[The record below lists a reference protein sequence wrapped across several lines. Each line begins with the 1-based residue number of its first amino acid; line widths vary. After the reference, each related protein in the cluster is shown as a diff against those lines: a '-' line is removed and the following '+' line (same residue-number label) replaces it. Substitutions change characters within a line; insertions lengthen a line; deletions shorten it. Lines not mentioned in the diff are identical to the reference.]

1 MTASAV
7 LTVNV
12 MKANGSDIF
21 TWNWGLKRAP
31 FILHQIVM
39 HNVIGLAFSTSHTQE
54 ITSKL
59 LQ

>member
-1 MTASAV
+1 MIASAV
-7 LTVNV
+7 LAVNV
-12 MKANGSDIF
+12 MKAKGSAIC

-39 HNVIGLAFSTSHTQE
+39 RNVIGLAFSTSHTRE

-59 LQ
+59 LR